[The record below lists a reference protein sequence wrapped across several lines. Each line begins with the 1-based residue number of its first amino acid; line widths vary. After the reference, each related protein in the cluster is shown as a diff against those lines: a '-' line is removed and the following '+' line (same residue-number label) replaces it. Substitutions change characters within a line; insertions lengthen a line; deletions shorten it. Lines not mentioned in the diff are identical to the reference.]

1 MVVSKMQTSFPY
13 FDILIFG
20 VIAVFLI
27 LRLKNILGTKTGI
40 DDPDVSKEQST
51 KRFSSIVPLKT
62 NINETSTTEIQK
74 ILKVDPQFNV
84 DDFLSGSEM
93 FFKMVLEC
101 FVNGNIDNIE
111 EYTKPSVLKS
121 FKNAINDRIQ
131 EKEIE
136 IIELSS
142 IKKHEILSVNITKT
156 SIKIKVLF
164 ETFQIRAL
172 MDKDKKIIDGDKDNE
187 ILVKD
192 EWVFERKIDTNNKN
206 WVLIETKSV

>member
-1 MVVSKMQTSFPY
+1 MQTSFPY
-13 FDILIFG
+13 FDIVIFG

-27 LRLKNILGTKTGI
+27 LRLKNILGTKTDI
-40 DDPDVSKEQST
+40 EDPNINKEQSG
-51 KRFSSIVPLKT
+51 KKFSNVFPLKT
-62 NINETSTTEIQK
+62 NINNDPSNEVQK
-74 ILKVDPQFNV
+74 IVKVDPQFNV

-93 FFKMVLEC
+93 FFKMVLES

-121 FKNAINDRIQ
+121 FKNAINDRIK
-131 EKEIE
+131 ENEIE
-136 IIELSS
+136 IIELNS
-142 IKKHEILSVNITKT
+142 IKKHEILSANITKT

-172 MDKDKKIIDGDKDNE
+172 MDKDKKIIDGDKDNQ

-192 EWVFERKIDTNNKN
+192 EWVFERKINTNNNN

>member
-1 MVVSKMQTSFPY
+1 MQTSFPY
-13 FDILIFG
+13 FDIIIFG

-27 LRLKNILGTKTGI
+27 LRLKNILGTKTDI
-40 DDPDVSKEQST
+40 EDPNINKEQSG
-51 KRFSSIVPLKT
+51 KKFSNIFPLKT
-62 NINETSTTEIQK
+62 NINNDSSNEVQK
-74 ILKVDPQFNV
+74 IVKVDPQFNV

-93 FFKMVLEC
+93 FFKMVLES

-121 FKNAINDRIQ
+121 FKNAINDRIK
-131 EKEIE
+131 ENEIE
-136 IIELSS
+136 IIELNS
-142 IKKHEILSVNITKT
+142 IKKHEILSANITKT
-156 SIKIKVLF
+156 SIKIRVLF

-192 EWVFERKIDTNNKN
+192 EWVFERKIDTNNDN

>member
-1 MVVSKMQTSFPY
+1 MQTSFPY

-20 VIAVFLI
+20 VIAIFLI

-40 DDPDVSKEQST
+40 DDQDVSKEQSS
-51 KRFSSIVPLKT
+51 KRFSNIVPLKT
-62 NINETSTTEIQK
+62 NINETPTTEIQK
-74 ILKVDPQFNV
+74 ILKVDPKFNV
-84 DDFLSGSEM
+84 DDFLAGSEM

-101 FVNGNIDNIE
+101 FVNGNIDNIK

-121 FKNAINDRIQ
+121 FKNAINDRIR

-142 IKKHEILSVNITKT
+142 IKKHEVLSASITKT
-156 SIKIKVLF
+156 SIKIRVLF

-172 MDKDKKIIDGDKDNE
+172 MDKDKKIIDGDKENE

-192 EWVFERKIDTNNKN
+192 EWVFERKINTNNQN
-206 WVLIETKSV
+206 WVLIETKSI